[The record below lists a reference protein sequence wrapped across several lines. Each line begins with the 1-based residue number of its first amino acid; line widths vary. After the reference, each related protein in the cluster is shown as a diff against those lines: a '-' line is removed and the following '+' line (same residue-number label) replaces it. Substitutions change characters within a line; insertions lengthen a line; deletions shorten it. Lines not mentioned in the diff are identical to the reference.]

1 MGNKPQTTKETTVSK
16 YQINKIQQ
24 VMGFNA
30 EETTNLIN
38 LMDATG
44 DYPDWSEDSDNEL
57 RKHFKMILLGL

>member
-1 MGNKPQTTKETTVSK
+1 MGNQPQTTKEKTMSK
-16 YQINKIQQ
+16 YQETRIQQ

-30 EETTNLIN
+30 EETINLIN

>member
-1 MGNKPQTTKETTVSK
+1 MSK

-30 EETTNLIN
+30 EETINLIN